1 MSQVHPVFHISIL
14 QKYVSNP
21 THILLTQDIS
31 VGEDITYEEEPVAIV
46 DRETRRLKNKD
57 IIMVKVQWDWH
68 SPEEH
73 TWETEQAMMDQYP

>member
-1 MSQVHPVFHISIL
+1 MLRKS
-14 QKYVSNP
+14 VSDP
-21 THILLTQDIS
+21 THILPVQDVS
-31 VGEDITYEEEPVAIV
+31 VGGDITYGDEPVAIV